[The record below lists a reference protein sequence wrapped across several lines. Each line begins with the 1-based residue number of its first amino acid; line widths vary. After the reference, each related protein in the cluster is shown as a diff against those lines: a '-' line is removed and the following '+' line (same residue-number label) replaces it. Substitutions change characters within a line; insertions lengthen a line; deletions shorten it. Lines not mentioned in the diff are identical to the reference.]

1 MAQASERSTR
11 GKSNGAARGAL
22 KSRADD
28 VMEDFAELQKDVG
41 RLYDAANQAAR
52 SEIRFAKNRVGQLT
66 SDLREQA
73 SERAEVLG
81 EQVRTHPYLAIGASI
96 GVGLLLGL
104 LAKRR

>member
-1 MAQASERSTR
+1 MAQASERLVR
-11 GKSNGAARGAL
+11 GKSDGAAREAL
-22 KSRADD
+22 RSRAGD
-28 VMEDFAELQKDVG
+28 VMEDFEELRKDVS

-66 SDLREQA
+66 SDLRDQA
-73 SERAEVLG
+73 SERAEYLS
-81 EQVRTHPYLAIGASI
+81 EQVRTHPYVAIGASL